1 MAGSSNTQN
10 SVVYN
15 YGSLWEES
23 LASAIRDTPN
33 ILQKIKE
40 FRDFKSQNPLALY
53 GSKDTPL
60 AGVSGSPY
68 SRYLPKARKAHLT
81 PDISIIYEL
90 SGKNPTNIKLY
101 GVFTHADLGTGQ
113 PANKKRSEQMAKRL
127 AREDIEIFLEKLI
140 LS

>member
-1 MAGSSNTQN
+1 MAKIESNQSN
-10 SVVYN
+10 VVFNEGPLWIDSVI
-15 YGSLWEES
+15 
-23 LASAIRDTPN
+23 SARKDTAN
-33 ILQKIKE
+33 ILQKIIEFKNFKE
-40 FRDFKSQNPLALY
+40 ANPLALY
-53 GSKDTPL
+53 GSKDAPL

-68 SRYLPKARKAHLT
+68 SKYLPKARKAHLT

-127 AREDIEIFLEKLI
+127 AREDIETFLEKMI